1 MKPSNTRVLVL
12 GAAALTALTFLGGCA
27 VSPDYSHYD
36 WNARGGMVDEQDRAL
51 AGARIE
57 PFQSRRGYAR
67 SHADEQLTPP
77 GAPTPREAEVI
88 IDPTGET
95 APPPRV
101 TTTRTRTVVLR

>member
-1 MKPSNTRVLVL
+1 MKASTIRILS
-12 GAAALTALTFLGGCA
+12 AAALMGLTFLGGCA

-57 PFQSRRGYAR
+57 PFQNRHGYAR
-67 SHADEQLTPP
+67 SQADEQITPS
-77 GAPTPREAEVI
+77 GAPTAREAEVI

-95 APPPRV
+95 MPPPRV
-101 TTTRTRTVVLR
+101 ATTRTRAVVLR